1 MTPIFITD
9 VFLVSADRKREDDD
23 LTELSVPK
31 LPAPDPS
38 GPLPHGN
45 NALSALI
52 VIPEGFCRGSVVSQ
66 ENSNDD
72 SNLRPSRMTITTQE
86 VDSETSSE

>member
-66 ENSNDD
+66 ENSNDRFQPATFYND
-72 SNLRPSRMTITTQE
+72 DNDPRGRF
-86 VDSETSSE
+86 

>member
-9 VFLVSADRKREDDD
+9 VFLVSADRKRRNDDQ
-23 LTELSVPK
+23 TEPGVPERA
-31 LPAPDPS
+31 APDPS
-38 GPLPHGN
+38 GPLTHGN

-66 ENSNDD
+66 ENSND
-72 SNLRPSRMTITTQE
+72 RFQPATF
-86 VDSETSSE
+86 